1 MLAEQMLRKA
11 MRGLAGKSLVTGVG
25 GGGGRSGGG
34 VLHSFF
40 DIISLSLLFK
50 GQVQGLG

>member
-11 MRGLAGKSLVTGVG
+11 MRGLAGESLVTGVG
-25 GGGGRSGGG
+25 GWGGG

-40 DIISLSLLFK
+40 DIISLSPF
-50 GQVQGLG
+50 